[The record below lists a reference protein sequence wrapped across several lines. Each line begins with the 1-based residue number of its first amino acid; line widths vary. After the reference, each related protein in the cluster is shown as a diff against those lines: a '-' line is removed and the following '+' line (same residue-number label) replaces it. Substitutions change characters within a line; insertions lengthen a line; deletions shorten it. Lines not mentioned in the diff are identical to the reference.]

1 MIEFLKSNIIPI
13 AAFLIS
19 IATFFITFANF
30 WRNRANITCSQP
42 RGLHTA
48 HILKPD
54 RIDTE
59 TPDVYW
65 HTDFRVIIDVI
76 ITNKSALPISIIEFK
91 LNDSFKFTSYSR
103 PSSNYCV
110 TTTSAKRVQNAI
122 TFYGAEERSFDF
134 QIDDTWLQ
142 PIIDIPPYTSLRGH
156 LFFHFNDISNVGI
169 GKNTLEIITS
179 RKAFSFPIRIS
190 DKLISV
196 APLPNEVCDIRE
208 KKLFKDI
215 S

>member
-48 HILKPD
+48 FILKPD

-59 TPDVYW
+59 TPDLYW
-65 HTDFRVIIDVI
+65 QSDFRVIMDVT
-76 ITNKSALPISIIEFK
+76 ITNKSALPISIIEFT
-91 LNDSFKFTSYSR
+91 LNNSFEFTSYCR
-103 PSSNYCV
+103 PNSEYHV
-110 TTTSAKRVQNAI
+110 TTNSTKRKKNNV
-122 TFYGAEERSFDF
+122 TFYGGEEQSFYF
-134 QIDDTWLQ
+134 PIDDTWLQ
-142 PIIDIPPYTSLRGH
+142 PIVDIPPYTSLRGH
-156 LFFHFNDISNVGI
+156 LFFYFNDISNVNI
-169 GKNTLEIITS
+169 GENTLEIITS
-179 RKAFSFPIRIS
+179 RKTFSFPVRIA

-196 APLPNEVCDIRE
+196 VPLPDEVCEIRE
-208 KKLFKDI
+208 QKFF
-215 S
+215 